1 MEKILRILHIY
12 RIILHNSEG
21 KKRERK
27 WGGERERERDREE
40 CGCKSIDVMKEVLR
54 KMEWNHII
62 SSARINTVQNREKS
76 SKSKTTLFGL
86 DIKIQIQLWKIQ
98 KIFVLFV
105 VCVYFSS
112 LNQNFCKIW
121 KATNYLRCWKSSV

>member
-1 MEKILRILHIY
+1 MGKILRILQIYQIVLHI
-12 RIILHNSEG
+12 SEG

-27 WGGERERERDREE
+27 WGGERKREKE

-86 DIKIQIQLWKIQ
+86 DIQIQIQLWKIQ
-98 KIFVLFV
+98 KIFVSFV